1 LTVAAARPSLASMAR
16 ILLIGAGAFGR
27 VHAAALARLGAE
39 ARAFDPSEAARAAL
53 PAMPFVATLEDGS
66 SWCDAAIIATPPAT
80 HVALSEAVLRAGRDL
95 FLEKPATE
103 TAAESAALARL
114 AEAQGRIVQVGLYFR
129 FHPKARA
136 LRDLIAEGV
145 FGRLHHL
152 SARMSG
158 LKRARGDSGALLN
171 DAVHFADLIPWLAGE
186 APARVFATLSD
197 PLGRGREDLALIQ
210 LLFPSGA
217 TGFIE
222 AGCVL
227 PGEHADTVVPGAE
240 TRKLVAVAGRDA
252 LAELDFAVERLV
264 LRRGRHVPA
273 AGGAWLPDHAP
284 REVLDVPALDPLG
297 VVTAELDAFLR
308 AVATRAPQ
316 GPGLVEGGVAPL
328 AILDAARRSAQEGR
342 VVAVGEA

>member
-1 LTVAAARPSLASMAR
+1 MAR

-27 VHAAALARLGAE
+27 VHAASLARLGVAH
-39 ARAFDPSEAARAAL
+39 RAFDPSEAARAAL
-53 PAMPFVATLEDGS
+53 PGVAFAGTLEEGLG
-66 SWCDAAIIATPPAT
+66 WCDAAIVATPPAT

-103 TAAESAALARL
+103 TASESASLMRL
-114 AEAQGRIVQVGLYFR
+114 AEDQGRIVQVGLYFR

-136 LRDLIAEGV
+136 LQGLVEQGV

-210 LLFPSGA
+210 LIFPSGA

-227 PGEHADTVVPGAE
+227 PGEHPDTVVPGAE
-240 TRKLVAVAGRDA
+240 TRKLVALAGREA
-252 LAELDFAVERLV
+252 LAELDFAAERLV
-264 LRRGRHVPA
+264 LRRGRHVAA

-284 REVLDVPALDPLG
+284 REVVEAPALDPIG

-308 AVATRAPQ
+308 AVATRVPQ